1 MSSRRE
7 KSGEFPT
14 PRKNRIKYGVQAAIM
29 IGLTLFG
36 AKTGYDINKGKQNAS
51 DASRRDKAAA
61 ISRCIDLANSPSAL
75 RIESGRAVLRLS
87 ALTEQQKE
95 DCGLSSAEDSL
106 EPYDRHS
113 GVGVEL
119 PDGAEII
126 KSDVKVK
133 LASTEDLQASAEGEL
148 SKANNGVTTIDG
160 LERAGASLA
169 GAGVGGAVGFL
180 IALNAGVAI
189 PGGRRQG

>member
-7 KSGEFPT
+7 RSGEFPA
-14 PRKNRIKYGVQAAIM
+14 PRRNRVKIGVRAAIM

-51 DASRRDKAAA
+51 DAARRDKAAA
-61 ISRCIDLANSPSAL
+61 ISRCIDVANGPSAL

-95 DCGLSSAEDSL
+95 DCGLGSAEDGL
-106 EPYDRHS
+106 EPYSSHT
-113 GVGVEL
+113 GVGVDL
-119 PDGAEII
+119 PDGAEIVT
-126 KSDVKVK
+126 SDVKVK
-133 LASTEDLQASAEGEL
+133 LASNEDLQASADGEL
-148 SKANNGVTTIDG
+148 STASNGVTTIDG

-169 GAGVGGAVGFL
+169 GAGVGGAVGFV
-180 IALNAGVAI
+180 IALNAGMAI
-189 PGGRRQG
+189 PGRRRQ